1 MAHGVGDRKQRP
13 PRRRLNE
20 LSKPLNDRIGG
31 EQERIQQL
39 DIQLTRDIVHRAEV
53 GADSSELGQILARTD
68 AGNHGDDDRAITPL
82 FEVKVLRL
90 DLLAALHHE
99 LNDRTGHTAQAKGG
113 DNRDDERERFGNR
126 ESPEFEGTPL
136 FFASRRVILRDG
148 FLA

>member
-1 MAHGVGDRKQRP
+1 
-13 PRRRLNE
+13 
-20 LSKPLNDRIGG
+20 
-31 EQERIQQL
+31 
-39 DIQLTRDIVHRAEV
+39 
-53 GADSSELGQILARTD
+53 
-68 AGNHGDDDRAITPL
+68 
-82 FEVKVLRL
+82 
-90 DLLAALHHE
+90 LLAALHHE